1 MIRRLLGFDLHDGRE
16 PGLTSGLVLGLASA
30 FFEALPFAILVKAL
44 AMIFAGPVTTS
55 SILIIAAALV
65 IAFLGAWF
73 CKAGALLASFT
84 ATYRTVAGMRLT
96 AADRLGRMSLGTLQR
111 GRGATLTDLFT
122 DRFSLYQDIVTHM
135 WWQVSSAL
143 GLPFFLWLLL
153 MLVDWRVG
161 LLIATMAPIS
171 TALVPWSFRLLD
183 RATDKVIPIR
193 NDVANRIVEIA
204 EGIKD
209 IHLLDPAG
217 SRLAAARESIHQLE
231 RQSLET
237 ELAPAPAIL
246 AFGIVW
252 SLTLA
257 MSLIL
262 AATLWIQG
270 MITAFALAASL
281 VLATRLCLSLNELGI
296 FLVEYRFAGRA
307 LASIRDFV
315 GQPLLP
321 AATAPQ
327 QPMDATVDIDHVS
340 FAHAEEPTLSDISIT
355 VPAGQMLA
363 LVGASGAGKS
373 TLAGLI
379 ARLWDVNSGA
389 IRIGGVDIR
398 QMTPED
404 LNRTVSM
411 VLQEVSLFEL
421 SVRDNIRLGRLN
433 ASDAQV
439 EAAARAAQIHE
450 RILDLPQAYDT
461 VLEGGGHALSGGERQ
476 RLAIA
481 RAILKDAPVLI
492 LDEASAS
499 IDLENEWLIQKALES
514 LTHGKTVIVIAH
526 RLWTVTEAD
535 RIACL
540 DQGRL
545 TELGNHAELLTRNGR
560 YAGLWAAQNTA
571 KGWGS

>member
-1 MIRRLLGFDLHDGRE
+1 MIRRLLGFDLYEGRE
-16 PGLTSGLVLGLASA
+16 PGLIAGLLLGLASA
-30 FFEALPFAILVKAL
+30 FFETLPFAILVKAL
-44 AMIFAGPVTTS
+44 AMIFSGSVTTS
-55 SILIIAAALV
+55 SILIIAVALV
-65 IAFLGAWF
+65 VAFLGAWF

-111 GRGATLTDLFT
+111 GRGAALTDLFT

-153 MLVDWRVG
+153 ILVDWRIG
-161 LLIATMAPIS
+161 LLIAAAAPVSI
-171 TALVPWSFRLLD
+171 ALVPWSFRLLD

-209 IHLLDPAG
+209 IHLLDPAR
-217 SRLAAARESIHQLE
+217 SRLAAARDSIHQLE
-231 RQSLET
+231 RQSLKT

-252 SLTLA
+252 SLALA

-262 AATLWIQG
+262 AAILWLQG

-307 LASIRDFV
+307 LSSIRDFV
-315 GQPLLP
+315 EQPLLP

-340 FAHAEEPTLSDISIT
+340 FAHADEATLSDISIT
-355 VPAGQMLA
+355 IPSGQMLA

-379 ARLWDVNSGA
+379 ARLWDVDDGA

-398 QMTPED
+398 QMTPEN

-421 SVRDNIRLGRLN
+421 SVRDNIRLGRPD
-433 ASDAQV
+433 ASEAEV

-450 RILDLPQAYDT
+450 RITALPQAYDT
-461 VLEGGGHALSGGERQ
+461 VLEGTGYVLSGGERQ

-514 LTHGKTVIVIAH
+514 LTRGKTVIVIAH

-535 RIACL
+535 QVACL

-545 TELGNHAELLTRNGR
+545 AELGAHAELLAMNGR
-560 YAGLWAAQNTA
+560 YAGLWAAQHR
-571 KGWGS
+571 

>member
-1 MIRRLLGFDLHDGRE
+1 MIRKLLGFDLYDGRE
-16 PGLTSGLVLGLASA
+16 RGLASGLVLGLASA

-44 AMIFAGPVTTS
+44 ALIFAGPVATS

-65 IAFLGAWF
+65 AAFLGAWL

-96 AADRLGRMSLGTLQR
+96 AADRLGRMSLGILQR

-143 GLPFFLWLLL
+143 GLPLFLWLLL
-153 MLVDWRVG
+153 MLVDWRIG
-161 LLIATMAPIS
+161 LLIAAMAPVSI
-171 TALVPWSFRLLD
+171 ALVPWSFRLLD

-193 NDVANRIVEIA
+193 NDVANRVVEIA

-217 SRLAAARESIHQLE
+217 GRLAAARNSIHRLE
-231 RQSLET
+231 RQSLAT

-252 SLTLA
+252 SLA
-257 MSLIL
+257 L
-262 AATLWIQG
+262 AASLVLAAMLWLNG
-270 MITAFALAASL
+270 MIAAFALAASL
-281 VLATRLCLSLNELGI
+281 VLTVRLCLSLNELGI
-296 FLVEYRFAGRA
+296 FLVEYRFARRA

-315 GQPLLP
+315 EQPLLP
-321 AATAPQ
+321 AAITPRQA
-327 QPMDATVDIDHVS
+327 MDATVDIDQVC
-340 FAHAEEPTLSDISIT
+340 FAHAEEATLRDISIT
-355 VPAGQMLA
+355 IPSGRMLA
-363 LVGASGAGKS
+363 LVGVSGAGKS

-379 ARLWDVNSGA
+379 ARLWDVDSGA

-398 QMTPED
+398 QMTPD
-404 LNRTVSM
+404 TLNRAVSM

-421 SVRDNIRLGRLN
+421 SVRDNVRLGRPD
-433 ASDAQV
+433 ASDTEV
-439 EAAARAAQIHE
+439 EAATRAAQIHE
-450 RILDLPQAYDT
+450 RIMTLPEGYDT
-461 VLEGGGHALSGGERQ
+461 VLEGGGYRLSGGERQ

-499 IDLENEWLIQKALES
+499 IDLENEWLIQKALEN
-514 LTHGKTVIVIAH
+514 LTRGKTVIVIAH

-545 TELGNHAELLTRNGR
+545 AELGTHAELLAKGGL
-560 YAGLWAAQNTA
+560 YARLWAAQHR
-571 KGWGS
+571 

>member
-1 MIRRLLGFDLHDGRE
+1 MIRKLLGFDLYEGRE

-44 AMIFAGPVTTS
+44 AMILAGPVATS

-65 IAFLGAWF
+65 VAFLGTWL

-96 AADRLGRMSLGTLQR
+96 AADRLGRMSIGTLQR

-143 GLPFFLWLLL
+143 GLPLFLWLLL
-153 MLVDWRVG
+153 MLVDWRIG
-161 LLIATMAPIS
+161 LLIAAMAPVSI
-171 TALVPWSFRLLD
+171 ALVPWSFRLLD
-183 RATDKVIPIR
+183 RATDKVIPTR
-193 NDVANRIVEIA
+193 NDVANRVVEIA

-209 IHLLDPAG
+209 IHLLDPAR
-217 SRLAAARESIHQLE
+217 SRLAAARGSIRRLE
-231 RQSLET
+231 QQSLKT

-252 SLTLA
+252 SLA
-257 MSLIL
+257 L
-262 AATLWIQG
+262 AASLVLAAVLWLNG
-270 MITAFALAASL
+270 VITAFALAASL
-281 VLATRLCLSLNELGI
+281 VLTVRLCLSLNELGI

-315 GQPLLP
+315 EQPLLP
-321 AATAPQ
+321 AAAKPR
-327 QPMDATVDIDHVS
+327 QPADAAVEIDGVS
-340 FAHAEEPTLSDISIT
+340 FAHADEATLSDISVT
-355 VPAGQMLA
+355 VPSGQMLA

-379 ARLWDVNSGA
+379 ARLWDIDSGA

-398 QMTPED
+398 QMTPET

-421 SVRDNIRLGRLN
+421 SVRDNIRLGRPD
-433 ASDAQV
+433 ASEADV
-439 EAAARAAQIHE
+439 EMAARTAQIHE
-450 RILDLPQAYDT
+450 RILALPQGYDT

-499 IDLENEWLIQKALES
+499 IDLENEWLIQKALEN
-514 LTHGKTVIVIAH
+514 LTRDKTVIVIAH

-545 TELGNHAELLTRNGR
+545 AEWGTHAELLTNGGL
-560 YAGLWAAQNTA
+560 YARLWAAQHR
-571 KGWGS
+571 